1 MAITDNKE
9 SIELIAKKYTDLV
22 RNQINI
28 NGAYLFGSYVKGTYS
43 EDSDIDIA
51 IIGDDF
57 TGDCIEDTFKLMK
70 LRRKID
76 SRIEPHPFNNKDF
89 DILDPF
95 VQEIMKN
102 GIKLI

>member
-9 SIELIAKKYTDLV
+9 SIELIAKQYTDLV

-28 NGAYLFGSYVKGTYS
+28 NGAYLFGSYLEGTYS

-51 IIGDDF
+51 IIGDGF
-57 TGDCIEDTFKLMK
+57 TGDYIEDTFKLMK

-76 SRIEPHPFNNKDF
+76 NRIEPHPFNNKDF

-95 VQEIMKN
+95 VQEIVKN